1 MLMRIAFVAVILA
14 ALISAPA
21 VAQAPA
27 DGLAAYQ
34 ALANGDWDLAVFYST
49 RAIEA
54 GNLAPGDLAAVL
66 AYRADAL
73 RKKGDFAAAVDDYD
87 AGLAIG
93 YPQAFRVRVL
103 NNRGIAFYAIGV
115 FDLAIEDYTEAFEL
129 DPTFAA
135 ALDNRGTAWIA
146 MGLYEQGIIDY
157 TAVIALAHGNTV
169 AYTNRGRT
177 FLEMRFWQEAIDDFT
192 MAMNLGAR
200 GALPFFNRAMAFE
213 GLGDR
218 EKALEDLVI
227 AVAKEPNE
235 VTYQEKFR
243 EYGLTP

>member
-21 VAQAPA
+21 VAQAPI
-27 DGLAAYQ
+27 DGLARYQ

-49 RAIEA
+49 HAIEA

-115 FDLAIEDYTEAFEL
+115 FDLAIEDYTEALQL

>member
-1 MLMRIAFVAVILA
+1 MLMRIAFVAAILA

-103 NNRGIAFYAIGV
+103 NNRGIAFYAIGI

-157 TAVIALAHGNTV
+157 TAVIALAPGNTV

-177 FLEMRFWQEAIDDFT
+177 FLEMRFWQEAVDDFT
-192 MAMNLGAR
+192 MAMNLGATT
-200 GALPFFNRAMAFE
+200 ALPFFNRAMAFE

-218 EKALEDLVI
+218 ENALADLVI

-243 EYGLTP
+243 EYGLIP